1 MKRSN
6 KNKSDGKNKGQ
17 QRRDRGMQLAA
28 DAKSDR
34 VAAGRLALLSALLRL
49 PNHTGTID
57 DATDDDAM
65 HAAFDDGGCWRGSV
79 TRSLRKDG
87 FIEAVDAGQSLR
99 PSRHCGLR
107 HVWRLVDP
115 AAARRYVG
123 LQQATTVKDSR
134 QQKEAA
140 E

>member
-1 MKRSN
+1 MKRSQTG
-6 KNKSDGKNKGQ
+6 KSKGQ
-17 QRRDRGMQLAA
+17 RRRDRGMSLAA
-28 DAKSDR
+28 DAKADR
-34 VAAGRLALLSALLRL
+34 VAAGRLAFLSALLRL
-49 PNHTGTID
+49 PKHTGSID

-65 HAAFDDGGCWRGSV
+65 QTAFDDGGCWRGSV

-107 HVWRLVDP
+107 HIWRLVDP

-123 LQQATTVKDSR
+123 LQQTAKAKDTR

>member
-1 MKRSN
+1 MKRSDSN
-6 KNKSDGKNKGQ
+6 QNEGQ
-17 QRRDRGMQLAA
+17 QRRDRGMKLAA
-28 DAKSDR
+28 DAKADR
-34 VAAGRLALLSALLRL
+34 ITAARLAFIAALLRL
-49 PNHTGTID
+49 PNYTGTID
-57 DATDDDAM
+57 DATDDEAM
-65 HAAFDDGGCWRGSV
+65 RAAFDDGGCWRGSV

-87 FIEAVDAGQSLR
+87 FIEAVDAGPSLR

-123 LQQATTVKDSR
+123 LQQAAMAKDSR